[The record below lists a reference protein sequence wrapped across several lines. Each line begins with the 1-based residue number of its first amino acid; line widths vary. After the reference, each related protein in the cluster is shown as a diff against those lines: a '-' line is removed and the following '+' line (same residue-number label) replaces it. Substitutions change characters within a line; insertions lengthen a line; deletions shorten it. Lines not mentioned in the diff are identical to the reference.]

1 MINKKICDNEEL
13 VKEVEIMKEIS
24 EHPNVIHL
32 IDVYEDANHF
42 NLVLELYVYQIKFYY
57 HKINIFFFFKAL
69 PEVNY
74 LIKLLNMN
82 IIQKKMLQT

>member
-32 IDVYEDANHF
+32 IDVYEDANNF
-42 NLVLELYVYQIKFYY
+42 NLVLELYVF
-57 HKINIFFFFKAL
+57 IF
-69 PEVNY
+69 
-74 LIKLLNMN
+74 N
-82 IIQKKMLQT
+82 IIYLEWK